1 MNPSNPVVNLIPI
14 LLIFVVMYLLLIR
27 PQVKQQKELA
37 RLQSNLKKND
47 EVVTLGGIH
56 GTVVNIKNDTVV
68 LRVDDSTRLEVDKSS
83 VGRLVKEG

>member
-47 EVVTLGGIH
+47 EVATLGGIH